1 MKLKVALLS
10 IAAGVALPVW
20 ATDGYFASG
29 YGITAKGMG
38 GAATA
43 MSKDTFGGANN
54 PASMVW
60 VGNRVDVG
68 VEWFSPQ
75 RKASRSGSLAGL
87 DGEAKSDSTNFYI
100 PEFGYNHMLNDYIS
114 LGVTVYGNGG
124 MNTNY
129 PGGQVAAGNPVCGG
143 FAHPSPGP
151 YNLLCGSGRL
161 NMDLAQVI
169 IAPTLAYK
177 LNERHSIGI
186 SPLLAFSVSR

>member
-1 MKLKVALLS
+1 MKLLNVVLLGIASGVSLPAL
-10 IAAGVALPVW
+10 

-38 GAATA
+38 GVAAA
-43 MSKDTFGGANN
+43 MSKDAFGGANN

-60 VGNRVDVG
+60 VGNRADVG
-68 VEWFSPQ
+68 LEWFSPQ

-100 PEFGYNHMLNDYIS
+100 PEFGYNHMLNDYTS

-129 PGGQVAAGNPVCGG
+129 PGGQIAAGNPVCGG
-143 FAHPSPGP
+143 FSSIARALQPVVRQWPREHGLGPGDRCP
-151 YNLLCGSGRL
+151 DLGSQ
-161 NMDLAQVI
+161 AQ
-169 IAPTLAYK
+169 
-177 LNERHSIGI
+177 
-186 SPLLAFSVSR
+186 